1 MSYLYYKISFIM
13 KSKLYLFFFFFTSYA
28 LFAQSPVTRLN
39 DTYCFN
45 YNLPALNSNFFA
57 IKKGGIDGY
66 IFDVE
71 NQTTFQTDSLITF
84 GRTAGRFAN
93 LSDFPLAGINYAT
106 TYKVTV
112 RTWTGVTTNYSVPS
126 SVDCFVI
133 SPLPVTQVQ
142 SAQCNSSLAQLN
154 TPVYANSVPGAEAF
168 TFELTNQTTLAV
180 EEFEKS
186 SGLIRAFS
194 MNDFP
199 VSFADYSTT
208 YSVRVKA
215 KVNGTYGDYGTSCDI
230 TTPSAPLTQLDN
242 YCNTSIPFLNTSLC
256 AETVASATGY
266 RYEVTDGTNT
276 TVVTPDLS
284 TSHCLVLM
292 PVAWSTYSGSP
303 ASISWVSY
311 GMTLDVRVAA
321 FIDGAW
327 GDYGPTCQI
336 TTPCGSKLE
345 AAEDGKIVNYV
356 YYDPILAE
364 TAACA
369 VEDYQ
374 FRYRIGGSSEIYL
387 TATGGNEST
396 GSPTDRTLFMS
407 DFGPISNFPGGN
419 PYGQAYRI
427 SVRVKSGGVWSPF
440 GIERVVSV
448 NSSPT
453 VNIRDGVFPAAG
465 SSQCGS
471 SGSPYNMANVST
483 ILLAYNLYGFSSY
496 TYEVT
501 ELDGSGGDVETR
513 TITRD
518 RATYG
523 TMARGMRLNMFGAST
538 STGIDGSWANAFNTT
553 FRVRVKTNLGDYG
566 TPCYVRTPSA
576 MALDNSSTMN
586 QNIDDTPEENSASLD
601 ELNLSDAVTFFPNPF
616 SSSLNVRVSE
626 EFSGINTIQL
636 IDLSGKEIVIIESSI
651 ADFVGSDCIRGLN
664 NGVYLINIAN
674 KNGHRTQTRL
684 VKLNQ

>member
-1 MSYLYYKISFIM
+1 M
-13 KSKLYLFFFFFTSYA
+13 KSKLYLFFFFLTSHA

-93 LSDFPLAGINYAT
+93 LSQFPLAGITYGT

-126 SVDCFVI
+126 GIDCFVI
-133 SPLPVTQVQ
+133 SPLPVSQVE
-142 SAQCNSSLAQLN
+142 STQCNSAISNLN
-154 TPVYANSVPGAEAF
+154 TPVYANSVPGSEAY

-208 YSVRVKA
+208 YSVRVKV
-215 KVNGTYGDYGTSCDI
+215 KVNGTYGDYGVSCEI
-230 TTPSAPLTQLDN
+230 TTPSAPLTQLEN
-242 YCNTSIPFLNTSLC
+242 HCNTSIPFLNTSLC

-276 TVVTPDLS
+276 TVVTPNMT

-292 PVAWSTYSGSP
+292 PVGWSTYSGSP
-303 ASISWVSY
+303 ASISWVTY
-311 GMTLDVRVAA
+311 GMTVDVRVSA

-327 GDYGPTCQI
+327 GAYGPVCQI

-345 AAEDGKIVNYV
+345 AAEDGKVVNYV

-369 VEDYQ
+369 AEDYQ
-374 FRYRIGGSSEIYL
+374 FRYRIGGSSETYL
-387 TATGGNEST
+387 TAGGGNESIE
-396 GSPTDRTLFMS
+396 SPTDRTLFMS

-419 PYGQAYRI
+419 PYGQTYRI

-453 VNIRDGVFPAAG
+453 VNIRDGLFPAAG
-465 SSQCGS
+465 SSQCGTL
-471 SGSPYNMANVST
+471 GAPYNMPSVST

-501 ELDGSGGDVETR
+501 QLDGSGGDVETR
-513 TITRD
+513 ILIRD

-523 TMARGMRLNMFGAST
+523 TMARGMRLNMFDAST
-538 STGIDGSWANAFNTT
+538 PTGIDGSWGSAFNTT

-566 TPCYVRTPSA
+566 SPCYVRTPSA
-576 MALDNSSTMN
+576 MALDDESTMN
-586 QNIDDTPEENSASLD
+586 QNFDDTPEENSVTVEELD
-601 ELNLSDAVTFFPNPF
+601 LSDVVEFFPNPF
-616 SSSLNVRVSE
+616 SNTLNVRVSE

-636 IDLSGKEIVIIESSI
+636 IDLSGKEIVITESSI
-651 ADFVGSDCIRGLN
+651 ADFVSSDWIHGLN

>member
-1 MSYLYYKISFIM
+1 M
-13 KSKLYLFFFFFTSYA
+13 TSHA

-84 GRTAGRFAN
+84 GRTTGRFAN
-93 LSDFPLAGINYAT
+93 LSQFPLAGITYGT

-112 RTWTGVTTNYSVPS
+112 RTWTGATTNYSVPS
-126 SVDCFVI
+126 GVDCFVI
-133 SPLPVTQVQ
+133 SPLPVSQVE
-142 SAQCNSSLAQLN
+142 STQCNSAIANLN
-154 TPVYANSVPGAEAF
+154 TPVYANSVPGSEAY

-208 YSVRVKA
+208 YSVRVKV
-215 KVNGTYGDYGTSCDI
+215 KVNGTYGDYGVSCEI
-230 TTPSAPLTQLDN
+230 TTPSAPLTQLEN
-242 YCNTSIPFLNTSLC
+242 HCNTSIPFLNTSLC

-276 TVVTPDLS
+276 TVVTPNMT

-292 PVAWSTYSGSP
+292 PVGWSTYSGSP
-303 ASISWVSY
+303 ASISWVAY
-311 GMTLDVRVAA
+311 GMTVDVRVSA

-327 GDYGPTCQI
+327 GAYGPVCQI

-345 AAEDGKIVNYV
+345 AAEDGKVVNYV

-364 TAACA
+364 TATCA
-369 VEDYQ
+369 AEDYQ
-374 FRYRIGGSSEIYL
+374 FRYRIGGSSETYL
-387 TATGGNEST
+387 TATGGNESIEN
-396 GSPTDRTLFMS
+396 PTDRTLFMS

-419 PYGQAYRI
+419 PYGQNYRI

-453 VNIRDGVFPAAG
+453 VNIRDGIFPAAG
-465 SSQCGS
+465 SSQCGTL
-471 SGSPYNMANVST
+471 GAPYNMSSVST

-501 ELDGSGGDVETR
+501 QLDGSGNDVETR
-513 TITRD
+513 LLTRD

-523 TMARGMRLNMFGAST
+523 TMARGIRLNMFQAST
-538 STGIDGSWANAFNTT
+538 PTGIDGSWASAFNTT

-576 MALDNSSTMN
+576 MALDDESTMN
-586 QNIDDTPEENSASLD
+586 QNFDDTPDENSVDVEELD
-601 ELNLSDAVTFFPNPF
+601 LSHAVEFFPNPF
-616 SSSLNVRVSE
+616 SNTLNVRVSE
-626 EFSGINTIQL
+626 QFSGINTIQL
-636 IDLSGKEIVIIESSI
+636 IDLSGKEIVITESSI
-651 ADFVGSDCIRGLN
+651 ADFVISDWLRGLN

>member
-1 MSYLYYKISFIM
+1 M
-13 KSKLYLFFFFFTSYA
+13 KSKLYLFFLFIASHY
-28 LFAQSPVTRLN
+28 LFAQSPVTRLTN
-39 DTYCFN
+39 TYCFN
-45 YNLPALNSNFFA
+45 YNLPTINSNFFA
-57 IKKGGIDGY
+57 IKKGGIGGY

-84 GRTAGRFAN
+84 GRVAGRFAN
-93 LSDFPLAGINYAT
+93 LSSFPLAGITYGT

-112 RTWTGVTTNYSVPS
+112 RTWTGVSTNYSTPS
-126 SVDCFVI
+126 GVDCFVI
-133 SPLPVTQVQ
+133 TPLPSTQVR
-142 SAQCNSSLAQLN
+142 SSQCNSVLPDFA
-154 TPVYANSVPGAEAF
+154 TPVYADNVDGAEAF
-168 TFELTNQTTLAV
+168 TFELTNQTTLAI
-180 EEFEKS
+180 EEFEKI
-186 SGLIRAFS
+186 SGTIRTFTMSDFS
-194 MNDFP
+194 A
-199 VSFADYSTT
+199 SFSDYSTT
-208 YSVRVKA
+208 YSVRVKV

-242 YCNTSIPFLNTSLC
+242 YCNTSIPFLNTALC
-256 AETVASATGY
+256 PQTLGAATGY

-276 TVVTPDLS
+276 TVVTPDMI
-284 TSHCLVLM
+284 TSQCLVLI
-292 PVAWSTYSGSP
+292 PVGWSTYSGSP
-303 ASISWVSY
+303 SSISWVTY
-311 GMTLDVRVAA
+311 GMTLDVRVSA

-327 GDYGPTCQI
+327 GGFGPICEI
-336 TTPCGSKLE
+336 TTPCGAKLE
-345 AAEDGKIVNYV
+345 ESEDGKIIDLV
-356 YYDPILAE
+356 YYDEISSE
-364 TAACA
+364 TASCS

-374 FRYRIGGSSEIYL
+374 FRYRIGQGSSTYI
-387 TATGGNEST
+387 TATEGNESIAN
-396 GSPTDRTLFMS
+396 GSDILVKMS
-407 DFGPISNFPGGN
+407 DFGPPSNFPGGN
-419 PYGQAYRI
+419 PYGQSYRI
-427 SVRVKSGGVWSPF
+427 SVRVKTGGVWGPF
-440 GIERVVSV
+440 GVERVVSV
-448 NSSPT
+448 NSAPT
-453 VNIRDGVFPAAG
+453 VNLIDGVMPAGG

-471 SGSPYNMANVST
+471 LVSPFNMASVST
-483 ILLAYNLYGFSSY
+483 ILRAYNVYGFSTY

-501 ELDGSGGDVETR
+501 ELDGGGGDILTQ

-523 TMARGMRLNMFGAST
+523 TNARAMRINMLGAST
-538 STGIDGSWANAFNTT
+538 PTGIDGTWANSFNTT

-566 TPCYVRTPSA
+566 NPCFVRTPSA
-576 MALDNSSTMN
+576 MTLDNSSTMN
-586 QNIDDTPEENSASLD
+586 QNIDDTPEENSASLE